1 MTITWSDE
9 IDEVLGNDLAVALAY
24 RTPAGGAV
32 AVAVAPVGMRDREAG
47 TVTFTTSLGVGRKLD
62 RIRADPRVALTF
74 HTRRHGLG
82 SVSPLVVQVQGT
94 AEVVERPSAEQSRQ
108 ILAGADRHLGI
119 GDPPTT
125 GLRGW
130 WMREYYAVRV
140 PVVVT
145 VGRITAWPDGLCAG
159 DPAVLGVPG
168 ATAGPQKPPANG
180 TGARV
185 DVRRAGRRV
194 RGLHHQLLAVP
205 DAEGFPTA
213 FPVQVTAADRHGL
226 EIRCAPGLLPTG
238 PRRAGLLAHDF
249 HPQLVGLTTRYLT
262 GWLEPTGPGSARYL
276 PHTDKGYAAPPNK
289 TLVDLF
295 NGGLTKLG
303 VWRARRGGT
312 MAV

>member
-1 MTITWSDE
+1 MITWSDE

-32 AVAVAPVGMRDREAG
+32 AVAVAPIGMRDREAG
-47 TVTFTTSLGVGRKLD
+47 TVSFTTSLGLGRKLD

-94 AEVVERPSAEQSRQ
+94 AEVVERPSAEQARA
-108 ILAGADRHLGI
+108 ILDGADRHMGI
-119 GDPPTT
+119 SDPATT
-125 GLRGW
+125 GFWGW

-140 PVVVT
+140 PVVVS
-145 VGRITAWPDGLCAG
+145 VSRITTWPDGACAG
-159 DPAVLGVPG
+159 ESVVLGEPSVPAG
-168 ATAGPQKPPANG
+168 AQEPPAKG
-180 TGARV
+180 TEARV
-185 DVRRAGRRV
+185 DVRKAARRV
-194 RGLHHQLLAVP
+194 QALHHQLLAVP
-205 DAEGFPTA
+205 GADGLPTA
-213 FPVQVTAADRHGL
+213 VPVQVTGADEYAL
-226 EIRCAPGLLPTG
+226 EIRCATGLLPTG

-276 PHTDKGYAAPPNK
+276 PHTDRGYAAPPNK
-289 TLVDLF
+289 TVVSLI
-295 NGGLTKLG
+295 NGGITKLG
-303 VWRARRGGT
+303 VWQARRRGT